1 MTSRERMLTTLRHQE
16 PDRVPLDLGS
26 TQVTTIAAKAY
37 AALRAHLGLPAA
49 EPKVIDVIQQAVAPD
64 DDLLDLWGVD
74 TRGLFPLTSANFE
87 IAHDDAGDHWDAT
100 DEWGCRYEF
109 PKAGGLYY
117 GLVASPMPG
126 EMMAPDAVEAH
137 PWPEPRR
144 PERLAGLR
152 QQAERVRAEGK
163 LVVLKGYC
171 AGLVEMAER
180 LRGMENF
187 LCDLLVDPA
196 GAVKLMRK
204 LLELKLAFWDMALA
218 ELGDVVDVVMEA
230 DDYGT
235 QDSQL
240 VPPRTFREL
249 VRPLLAELMACLRER
264 LGPDQFILFH
274 SCGNV
279 RELIPDFIELGIDI
293 LNPVHITAT
302 GMDPVALKRDF
313 GRDIVFW
320 GGGVDT
326 QGVLPRGTPPEVR
339 DNVRRNLDALAPG
352 GGYVF
357 NTVHNIQAD
366 VPPANLVAMWEALRE
381 FGVYA

>member
-1 MTSRERMLTTLRHQE
+1 M
-16 PDRVPLDLGS
+16 
-26 TQVTTIAAKAY
+26 
-37 AALRAHLGLPAA
+37 
-49 EPKVIDVIQQAVAPD
+49 
-64 DDLLDLWGVD
+64 D
-74 TRGLFPLTSANFE
+74 TRGLYPLTSANFE
-87 IAHDDAGDHWDAT
+87 IAHEDAGDHWNAT
-100 DEWGCRYEF
+100 DEWGLHYEF

-117 GLVASPMPG
+117 SLTASPMPG
-126 EMMAPDAVEAH
+126 EMMEPDAVDSH
-137 PWPEPRR
+137 PWPNPRR

-152 QQAERVRAEGK
+152 EQAERFRAQGK

-180 LRGMENF
+180 MRGMENF
-187 LCDLLVDPA
+187 LCDLLIDPT
-196 GAVKLMRK
+196 GAVRLMRK
-204 LLELKLAFWDMALA
+204 VLELKLAFWDMALA

-240 VPPRTFREL
+240 VPPKTFREL
-249 VRPLLAELMACLRER
+249 VKPLLAELMAFLRGR
-264 LGPDQFILFH
+264 LGADQFVLFH

-279 RELIPDFIELGIDI
+279 RELIPDFIEMGIDI

-302 GMDPVALKRDF
+302 GMEPVALKRDF
-313 GRDIVFW
+313 GNDIVFW

-326 QGVLPRGTPPEVR
+326 QGVLPRGTPDQVR
-339 DNVRRNLDALAPG
+339 DDVRRNIEALAPG

-366 VPPANLVAMWEALRE
+366 VPPDNLVAMRDALRE
-381 FGVYA
+381 FGAYT